1 MDMIK
6 KSRAIFAL
14 ASLLVIIFLM
24 HTIAQVPGA
33 KADSNQ
39 PLIFSSGLTLY
50 SPVNTTYSSN
60 VLECNGTFDSPKGVQ
75 SSLNYSLDGKEADG
89 LPWKF
94 DPNSIANIDS
104 YTIDGSFQLPQL
116 SDGTHQLS
124 IGILEEQLD
133 NFNINSPSVINST
146 STINTVYFSISTTQ
160 PSNPT
165 PTPIPT
171 VPEFSWLA
179 ILPLFISLLFIAIKL
194 RHRSQKTIG

>member
-1 MDMIK
+1 
-6 KSRAIFAL
+6 
-14 ASLLVIIFLM
+14 M
-24 HTIAQVPGA
+24 HTIAQVTVA

-60 VLECNGTFDSPKGVQ
+60 VLECNGTFDSPKRVQ
-75 SSLNYSLDGKEADG
+75 SSLNYSLDGKYMEG

-94 DPNSIANIDS
+94 NPDSIANINT

-133 NFNINSPSVINST
+133 NSNINSPRVINST
-146 STINTVYFSISTTQ
+146 SWVNTVYFSISTTQ

-165 PTPIPT
+165 PTPDSFCSRVFLVSNFALVTSHVICSGS
-171 VPEFSWLA
+171 V
-179 ILPLFISLLFIAIKL
+179 
-194 RHRSQKTIG
+194 KTQRKRYDVDG